1 MSIPPDVAIAEAAT
15 PRPISEIGSALGLTD
30 ADLEPYGHVKA
41 KVRPDAIVDREP
53 GRGRLVLVTGM
64 TPTAAGEGKTTV
76 SVGLADG
83 LRRVGTRSVLCIREP
98 SLGPV
103 FGIKGGA
110 AGGGYSQ
117 VIPMADI
124 NLHFTGD
131 LHAITSAHALLSA
144 ALDNHL
150 HQGNTLGIDPRQIT
164 WRRAVDMNDR
174 ALRNTVIGLGG
185 RVHGVP
191 REDGFMITAA
201 SEVMAIFCLASD
213 LEDLERRLG
222 NIILGYRTDGSPVRS
237 GELQV
242 AGAMTLLLREAFAP
256 NLVQTL
262 EGTPAFVHGGPF
274 ANIAHGCNS
283 LMATRAGLALG
294 EVVVTEAGFGSD
306 LGAEKF
312 FDIKCRIG
320 GLEPEATVIVATVR
334 ALKLHGGA
342 SRADL
347 ARPDPEA
354 VRGGL
359 SNLDA
364 HVANIRGFG
373 VEPVVALNV
382 FGTDSEEELG
392 VVEEACSE
400 WGIRCARS
408 EGHARGGEGCEDLAR
423 AVLGALDAS
432 TRGYRPRYALDLP
445 IREKIET
452 IATTVYGADGV
463 DYAPQAEKDI
473 AQLESIGLGDTPVCI
488 AKTPNSLSD
497 DPAKLGRPTGFRITV
512 QDVRP
517 SAGAGFVVA
526 RTGTVMTMPGL
537 PRVPAAENMRIT
549 EEGRVVGLF

>member
-1 MSIPPDVAIAEAAT
+1 MLSDVQIAEAAT
-15 PRPISEIGSALGLTD
+15 PRPIVEIGAQLGLTPE
-30 ADLEPYGHVKA
+30 DLEPYGHFKA
-41 KVRPDAIVDREP
+41 KIRPETIFKREP
-53 GRGRLVLVTGM
+53 SAGRLVLVTGI

-83 LRRVGTRSVLCIREP
+83 LRRVGTKSVLCVREP

-150 HQGNTLGIDPRQIT
+150 QQGNDLGFDPRQIT
-164 WRRAVDMNDR
+164 WKRAVDMNDR
-174 ALRNTVIGLGG
+174 ALRHIVLGLGG
-185 RVHGVP
+185 RINGVP

-201 SEVMAIFCLASD
+201 SEVMAIFCLAAS
-213 LEDLERRLG
+213 LEDLEKRLG
-222 NIILGYRTDGSPVRS
+222 DIILGYTSSGDAVRAR
-237 GELQV
+237 ELNV
-242 AGAMTLLLREAFAP
+242 AGAMTLLLREALGP

-294 EVVVTEAGFGSD
+294 DVVVTEAGFGSD

-320 GLEPEATVIVATVR
+320 GLNPEATVLVSTIR

-342 SRADL
+342 AKESL
-347 ARPDPEA
+347 TTPDAAA
-354 VRGGL
+354 VRAGL
-359 SNLDA
+359 PNMEA
-364 HVANIRGFG
+364 HIENIRGFG
-373 VEPVVALNV
+373 VEPVVAINV
-382 FGTDSEEELG
+382 FGTDSEEEIGL
-392 VVEEACSE
+392 VAEAAE
-400 WGIRCARS
+400 TAGARWARS

-423 AVLGALDAS
+423 AVLEALESGNAS
-432 TRGYRPRYALDLP
+432 YQPKYATDRP
-445 IREKIET
+445 IKEKIEA
-452 IATTVYGADGV
+452 IATKVYQADGV
-463 DYAPQAEKDI
+463 DYTSQAEKDI
-473 AQLESIGLGDTPVCI
+473 AQLENIGLGNTPVCI

-497 DPAKLGRPTGFRITV
+497 DPTKYGRPTGFRITI

-526 RTGTVMTMPGL
+526 RAGTVMTMPGL
-537 PRVPAAENMRIT
+537 PKVPAAEGMHIAKD
-549 EEGRVVGLF
+549 GSVVGLF

>member
-1 MSIPPDVAIAEAAT
+1 MMTDVQIAEAAT
-15 PRPISEIGSALGLTD
+15 PRPIAEIGESLGLQ
-30 ADLEPYGHVKA
+30 AVELEPYGHDKA
-41 KVRPDAIVDREP
+41 KVRPETIVDREP
-53 GRGRLVLVTGM
+53 GAGRLVLVTGM

-83 LRRVGTRSVLCIREP
+83 LRRLGSKAVLCIREP

-150 HQGNTLGIDPRQIT
+150 HQGNALGLDPRQIS

-174 ALRNTVIGLGG
+174 ALRDVVVGLGG
-185 RVHGVP
+185 RINGVP

-201 SEVMAIFCLASD
+201 SEVMAIFCLASS
-213 LEDLERRLG
+213 LEDLEARLG
-222 NIILGYRTDGSPVRS
+222 EIIVGYTVDGEAVRARD
-237 GELQV
+237 LKV
-242 AGAMTLLLREAFAP
+242 AGAMTLLLREALGP

-294 EVVVTEAGFGSD
+294 DIVVTEAGFGSD

-312 FDIKCRIG
+312 FDIKCRAG
-320 GLEPEATVIVATVR
+320 ELEPEAAVLVATVR

-342 SRADL
+342 
-347 ARPDPEA
+347 ARDALSSPDAGA
-354 VRGGL
+354 VEEGL
-359 SNLDA
+359 PNLEA
-364 HVANIRGFG
+364 HVENIRGFG
-373 VEPVVALNV
+373 VEPVVAINV
-382 FGTDSEEELG
+382 FASDAEEELA
-392 VVEEACSE
+392 VVEAACEA
-400 WGIRCARS
+400 WGVRAARS
-408 EGHARGGEGCEDLAR
+408 EGHARGGEGCEALGE
-423 AVLGALDAS
+423 AVLDALAEAS
-432 TRGYRPRYALDLP
+432 HSYAPKYPLEASITGKL
-445 IREKIET
+445 EA
-452 IATTVYGADGV
+452 IAAEVYGADGV
-463 DYAPQAEKDI
+463 DYTKQARKDI
-473 AQLESIGLGDTPVCI
+473 ERLEAIGLGGTPVCV

-497 DPAKLGRPTGFRITV
+497 DASLLGRPSGFRITV
-512 QDVRP
+512 QDVSP

-526 RTGTVMTMPGL
+526 RTGAVMTMPGL
-537 PRVPAAENMRIT
+537 PRVPAAEGMRVD
-549 EEGRVVGLF
+549 EDGNVVGLF

>member
-1 MSIPPDVAIAEAAT
+1 MLTDVQIAEAAT
-15 PRPISEIGSALGLTD
+15 PRPIAEIAEKLGLTSD
-30 ADLEPYGHVKA
+30 VLEPYGHYKA
-41 KVRPDAIVDREP
+41 KIRPETIFEREP
-53 GRGRLVLVTGM
+53 GAGRLVLVTGM

-83 LRRVGTRSVLCIREP
+83 LRRIGTNSVLCIREP

-131 LHAITSAHALLSA
+131 LHAITAAHALLSA
-144 ALDNHL
+144 TLDNHL
-150 HQGNTLGIDPRQIT
+150 QQGNPLGIDPRQIT

-174 ALRNTVIGLGG
+174 ALRNIVVGLGG
-185 RVHGVP
+185 RINGVP

-201 SEVMAIFCLASD
+201 SEVMAIFCLASGLAD
-213 LEDLERRLG
+213 LEERLSS
-222 NIILGYRTDGSPVRS
+222 IIVGYTYDGDPVRAR
-237 GELQV
+237 ELNV
-242 AGAMTLLLREAFAP
+242 AGAMTLLLREALAP

-283 LMATRAGLALG
+283 LMATRAGLAFG
-294 EVVVTEAGFGSD
+294 DVVVTEAGFGSD

-320 GLEPEATVIVATVR
+320 GLSPEATVLVTTIR

-342 SRADL
+342 DRRDL
-347 ARPDPEA
+347 ATPDPDA
-354 VRGGL
+354 VSGGL
-359 SNLDA
+359 ANMRA
-364 HVANIRGFG
+364 HVENIRGFG
-373 VEPVVALNV
+373 AEPVVAINV
-382 FGTDSEEELG
+382 FGTDSGEEIGIVSGACEEIG
-392 VVEEACSE
+392 VRS
-400 WGIRCARS
+400 ARS
-408 EGHARGGEGCEDLAR
+408 DGHARGGEGCEDLAL
-423 AVLGALDAS
+423 AVLEALEAGGE
-432 TRGYRPRYALDLP
+432 GYRPRYSVERP

-452 IATTVYGADGV
+452 IATSVYGADGV
-463 DYAPQAEKDI
+463 DYTKQAEKDI
-473 AQLESIGLGDTPVCI
+473 DQLESVGLGATPVCI

-497 DPAKLGRPTGFRITV
+497 DPTKLGRPTGFRITI

-526 RTGTVMTMPGL
+526 RAGTIMTMPGL
-537 PRVPAAENMRIT
+537 PRVPAAEAMRIET
-549 EEGRVVGLF
+549 DGSVVGLF